1 MASFK
6 PSTFKPNQTHGYT
19 ESSTEADGLGVL
31 LNSFH
36 RLHSGY
42 GSTVHISVSMGW
54 VLQERL
60 RLSALLIT
68 LRDKQTDMYVSI
80 FK

>member
-42 GSTVHISVSMGW
+42 GSTVHISVSMG
-54 VLQERL
+54 
-60 RLSALLIT
+60 
-68 LRDKQTDMYVSI
+68 
-80 FK
+80 